1 MDRRSRIYLIHTMH
15 FTYTFARNEHG
26 HGDGHV
32 NPMLATT
39 KTTKDVTIA
48 SK

>member
-26 HGDGHV
+26 HGHV

-39 KTTKDVTIA
+39 KITKDVTIA